1 MSITEKVMSDKRI
14 EEIVD
19 KMLKG
24 SANSGFIPDIVEK
37 SIYVNVLKL
46 VVQAVDEIV
55 ESTSIQ
61 ILGHEIKLDMKPLE
75 TS

>member
-1 MSITEKVMSDKRI
+1 MSLTEKVMSDKRI

-24 SANSGFIPDIVEK
+24 SANSEFIPDIVER

-55 ESTSIQ
+55 DSTSIR

-75 TS
+75 SS